1 MSRRG
6 RHRPS
11 VVTWREYLRQVFD
24 HEGFPTF
31 PDLNLLAEGDSW
43 FTISGIPPYNLLFE
57 LRFRKQTRIVNC
69 GSPGDTIVSMASIAR
84 SQQLREALSPGIKRW
99 DAILLSGGGNDLIN
113 TAGRIVLP
121 KSDRPTNPGNPAG
134 YCNPA
139 ELAAL
144 LDDVQDGYRR
154 IAAMRDVP
162 GGPSRGVPILAHT
175 YDYATPRDAPAIF
188 GTLGPWLHRAF
199 NDREI
204 PPADRVAL
212 ADDLTDRLAERL
224 LELINGSKK
233 IPDLHVVDTR
243 GTLTPA
249 TFGHHGDSNDWQ
261 NEIHPNGGGY
271 EKLAKRI
278 EPVLEGLLG
287 Q

>member
-1 MSRRG
+1 MPRRG
-6 RHRPS
+6 RHRPT

-24 HEGFPTF
+24 HEGFPIF
-31 PDLNLLAEGDSW
+31 PDRNLLAEGDSW

-57 LRFRKQTRIVNC
+57 LRFRKHTRIVNC

-84 SQQLREALSPGIKRW
+84 SQQLREALSPGIQRW

-113 TAGRIVLP
+113 AAGKIVLP
-121 KSDRPTNPGNPAG
+121 KSDRPTHTGNAAE
-134 YCNPA
+134 YCNTA
-139 ELAAL
+139 ELDAL

-188 GTLGPWLHRAF
+188 GSLGPWLYRAF
-199 NDREI
+199 TEQEI
-204 PPADRVAL
+204 PPADWAAL
-212 ADDLTDRLAERL
+212 SDYLTNQLAERL
-224 LELINGSKK
+224 LDLADGARK
-233 IPDLHVVDTR
+233 IPNLHVVDTR
-243 GTLTPA
+243 CTLIRA
-249 TFGHHGDSNDWQ
+249 ALGHRGDSHDWQ

-271 EKLAKRI
+271 EKLARRI

>member
-11 VVTWREYLRQVFD
+11 VVTWHEYLRQVFD

-43 FTISGIPPYNLLFE
+43 FTISGLPPYNLIFE
-57 LRFRKQTRIVNC
+57 LRFRKHTRIVNC
-69 GSPGDTIVSMASIAR
+69 GTPGDTIVSMASIAR
-84 SQQLREALSPGIKRW
+84 SQQLREALSPGIQRW

-113 TAGRIVLP
+113 AAGNIVLP
-121 KSDRPTNPGNPAG
+121 KSDRPTNSGNPAD
-134 YCNPA
+134 YCDPA
-139 ELAAL
+139 ALAEL

-162 GGPSRGVPILAHT
+162 GGPSRGVPIIAHT

-188 GTLGPWLHRAF
+188 GSLGPWLHRAF

-212 ADDLTDRLAERL
+212 ADYLTDRLAERL
-224 LELINGSKK
+224 LELTDGTNK

-243 GTLTPA
+243 GTLTRA
-249 TFGHHGDSNDWQ
+249 ALGHRGDSHDWQ

>member
-1 MSRRG
+1 MPRRG
-6 RHRPS
+6 RHRPN

-57 LRFRKQTRIVNC
+57 LRFRKHTRIVNC

-84 SQQLREALSPGIKRW
+84 SQQLREALSPGIQRW

-113 TAGRIVLP
+113 AAGKIVLP
-121 KSDRPTNPGNPAG
+121 KSDRPTHPGNAAE
-134 YCNPA
+134 YCNTA
-139 ELAAL
+139 ELDAL

-162 GGPSRGVPILAHT
+162 SGPSRGVPILAHT

-188 GTLGPWLHRAF
+188 GSLGPWLYRAF
-199 NDREI
+199 TEQEI
-204 PPADRVAL
+204 PPADWVPL
-212 ADDLTDRLAERL
+212 SDYLTDRLAERL
-224 LELINGSKK
+224 LDLADGTRK

-243 GTLTPA
+243 RTLIRA
-249 TFGHHGDSNDWQ
+249 ALGHRGDSHDWQ

-278 EPVLEGLLG
+278 EPVLEELLRH
-287 Q
+287 